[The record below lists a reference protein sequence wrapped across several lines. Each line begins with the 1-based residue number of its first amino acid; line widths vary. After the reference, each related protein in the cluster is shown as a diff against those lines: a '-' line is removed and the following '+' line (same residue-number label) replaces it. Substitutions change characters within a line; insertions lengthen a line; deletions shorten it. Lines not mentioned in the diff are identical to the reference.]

1 MMAKTYSL
9 RAKLHAY
16 SEMYSY
22 EKRLQT
28 FADWPFR
35 EDCLCTPEQMAK
47 AGFVHCPSENEPD
60 VVSCFFCLKEL
71 EGWEPQDDPW
81 SEHVRRAPDCAFL
94 GLNKDFGDLTVA
106 EFFKLEQERL
116 CILINSS
123 HLSIFPPIVVS
134 LSRVTSTM
142 DWEGRAGCLAPAVS
156 QPPSAPLAPP
166 PSLPLFSQLSLL
178 PDRAARQ
185 Q

>member
-116 CILINSS
+116 CILIRKTLQQKMASFRDEVDLVRKN
-123 HLSIFPPIVVS
+123 LE
-134 LSRVTSTM
+134 M
-142 DWEGRAGCLAPAVS
+142 
-156 QPPSAPLAPP
+156 
-166 PSLPLFSQLSLL
+166 LFDLKDQKQYQTGNE
-178 PDRAARQ
+178 R
-185 Q
+185 